1 MQTHIGWLWIVGF
14 FGLLAAANAQTA
26 LRPVANTQFDG
37 TYAFVSSTKVN
48 ETSRDFKNRELQCPD
63 RSAGALTILNG
74 AARYMGSGGREFEG
88 TVASSGELA
97 MRSSAPG
104 IKSRPPSEVM
114 INGKID
120 ANGTIRARRVT
131 YRCSHDLIW
140 QKSK

>member
-26 LRPVANTQFDG
+26 LRPAANTQFDG

-48 ETSRDFKNRELQCPD
+48 ETSRDFKNREL
-63 RSAGALTILNG
+63 
-74 AARYMGSGGREFEG
+74 EFEG

-120 ANGTIRARRVT
+120 ANGTIRARRMT

>member
-26 LRPVANTQFDG
+26 LRPAANTQFDG

-74 AARYMGSGGREFEG
+74 AARYMGLR
-88 TVASSGELA
+88 
-97 MRSSAPG
+97 RPG
-104 IKSRPPSEVM
+104 VRR
-114 INGKID
+114 NRRLQRRTGD
-120 ANGTIRARRVT
+120 ALVCAW
-131 YRCSHDLIW
+131 Y
-140 QKSK
+140 